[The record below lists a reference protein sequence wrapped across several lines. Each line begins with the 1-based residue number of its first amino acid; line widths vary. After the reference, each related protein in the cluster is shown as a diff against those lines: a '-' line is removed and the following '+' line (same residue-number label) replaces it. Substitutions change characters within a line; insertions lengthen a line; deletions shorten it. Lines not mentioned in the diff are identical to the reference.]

1 MAQGQGEDVVL
12 SMTGISKAFPGVQA
26 LDAADLELAPG
37 EVHGL
42 VGENGAGK
50 STIIKILAGVYERDA
65 GQVTVAGE
73 SIEHLTPT
81 AVHEQGIRFIHQELH
96 LVPYFTVTESVFMT
110 HELAGPFGLRR
121 REMRT
126 RAERFLREHLGAD
139 IDGRTLIRDLGPAER
154 KLVQVARALIDEQA
168 RLVVFD
174 EPTAPLA
181 AAEVQRVFAAIEGLK
196 RAGIAILYVS
206 HYLSEIT
213 SICDRVTVFR
223 NGRDVGVL
231 DEVGP
236 ASEGELIRLM
246 IGRELDQ
253 LFPDR
258 PTPALGAPALELDGF
273 GDGHRFQEVS
283 LTVHH
288 GEIVG
293 LAGLLGSGREELVDT
308 VVGLRR
314 AESGH
319 LRVDGTE
326 AHVHSPADALDRGV
340 ALVPRDRRNDGL
352 VLDLDVSGNINLA
365 TLAEVARGGLLSQD
379 AALDRSRRLIERMD
393 VRPDDPQMVTRLLSG
408 GNQQKVVLGRWLAAD
423 ADVLVLD
430 EPTVGVDVGAKA
442 EIYRLMADLARD
454 GAGLLVSSNDSAEL
468 LGVCDRIVVLLRGR
482 VVADLPAADLSLN
495 DLVALTTGSAT
506 PPAAGTGD
514 AVAEPGDAAA
524 EPGRSAE
531 PTAGAPDRT
540 EQEDA

>member
-1 MAQGQGEDVVL
+1 
-12 SMTGISKAFPGVQA
+12 
-26 LDAADLELAPG
+26 
-37 EVHGL
+37 
-42 VGENGAGK
+42 
-50 STIIKILAGVYERDA
+50 
-65 GQVTVAGE
+65 
-73 SIEHLTPT
+73 
-81 AVHEQGIRFIHQELH
+81 
-96 LVPYFTVTESVFMT
+96 
-110 HELAGPFGLRR
+110 
-121 REMRT
+121 MRA
-126 RAERFLREHLGAD
+126 RAERFLRDHLGAE

-181 AAEVQRVFAAIEGLK
+181 AAEVERVFAAIEGLK

-206 HYLSEIT
+206 HYLAEIT

-231 DEVGP
+231 DEVAA
-236 ASEGELIRLM
+236 ASERELIRLM

-253 LFPDR
+253 LFPER
-258 PTPALGAPALELDGF
+258 TAPQLGSPALELQHL
-273 GDGHRFQEVS
+273 GDGHRFDDVS

-308 VVGLRR
+308 LVGLRR
-314 AESGH
+314 AHEGQ
-319 LRVDGTE
+319 LLVDSAE
-326 AHVHSPADALDRGV
+326 ARVHSPADALDRGM

-365 TLAEVARGGLLSQD
+365 TLDDVARGGWLSGE
-379 AALDRSRRLIERMD
+379 AALGRARELIARMD
-393 VRPDDPQMVTRLLSG
+393 VRPEDPRVTTRLLSG

-423 ADVLVLD
+423 ANVLVLD

-442 EIYRLMADLARD
+442 EIYRLMADLAHG
-454 GAGLLVSSNDSAEL
+454 GAALLVSSNDSAEL

-482 VVADLPAADLSLN
+482 IVADVPATELTLDE
-495 DLVALTTGSAT
+495 LVALTTGSA
-506 PPAAGTGD
+506 
-514 AVAEPGDAAA
+514 AERRAPGG
-524 EPGRSAE
+524 PG
-531 PTAGAPDRT
+531 PTTDEEEEA
-540 EQEDA
+540 

>member
-1 MAQGQGEDVVL
+1 MVEGKQGEPVL

-26 LDAADLELAPG
+26 LDAADLTIRPG

-50 STIIKILAGVYERDA
+50 STIIKVLAGVYDRDDGHVSIA
-65 GQVTVAGE
+65 GQP
-73 SIEHLTPT
+73 IEHLTPT
-81 AVHEQGIRFIHQELH
+81 AVHEHGVRFIHQELH

-110 HELAGPFGLRR
+110 HELSGPLGLKR
-121 REMRT
+121 REMRA
-126 RAERFLREHLGAD
+126 RAEGFLADHLGAD

-154 KLVQVARALIDEQA
+154 KLVQVARALIDGQA

-181 AAEVQRVFAAIEGLK
+181 AAEVERVFAAIDSLK

-206 HYLSEIT
+206 HYLAEIT

-223 NGRDVGVL
+223 NGRDVGVVEEI
-231 DEVGP
+231 DK
-236 ASEGELIRLM
+236 ASDRELIRLM

-253 LFPDR
+253 LFPER
-258 PTPALGAPALELDGF
+258 AAPPLGDPALELRSL
-273 GDGHRFQEVS
+273 GDGHRFEDVS
-283 LTVHH
+283 FTVHR

-293 LAGLLGSGREELVDT
+293 LAGLLGSGREELVDSL
-308 VVGLRR
+308 VGLRR
-314 AESGH
+314 IRAGSIGVH
-319 LRVDGTE
+319 GQPAT
-326 AHVHSPADALDRGV
+326 VHSPADALDRGV

-365 TLAEVARGGLLSQD
+365 TLEEVSRFGWISGV
-379 AALDRSRRLIERMD
+379 AALERARSLVERMD
-393 VRPDDPQMVTRLLSG
+393 VRPDDPGMTTRLLSG

-423 ADVLVLD
+423 AEVFVLD

-442 EIYRLMADLARD
+442 EIYRLLDELAHA

-482 VVADLPAADLSLN
+482 VVADVPADELTL
-495 DLVALTTGSAT
+495 DELVALTTGSAG
-506 PPAAGTGD
+506 GTVVGEASD
-514 AVAEPGDAAA
+514 ALAPGEEEA
-524 EPGRSAE
+524 
-531 PTAGAPDRT
+531 
-540 EQEDA
+540 

>member
-1 MAQGQGEDVVL
+1 MVEAQHDDVVL
-12 SMTGISKAFPGVQA
+12 SMAGISKAFPGVQA
-26 LDAADLELAPG
+26 LDAADLTIRAG

-50 STIIKILAGVYERDA
+50 STIIKVLAGVYDRDA
-65 GQVTVAGE
+65 GEVAITGE
-73 SIEHLTPT
+73 PIERLTPT
-81 AVHEQGIRFIHQELH
+81 VVHERGVRFIHQELH

-110 HELAGPFGLRR
+110 HELAGPLGLRR
-121 REMRT
+121 QEMRT
-126 RAERFLREHLGAD
+126 RAERFLTEQLGAD

-181 AAEVQRVFAAIEGLK
+181 AAEVERVFAAIQRLK

-206 HYLSEIT
+206 HYLAEIT

-223 NGRDVGVL
+223 NGRDVGVV
-231 DEVGP
+231 EEIGT
-236 ASEGELIRLM
+236 ASDRELIRLM

-253 LFPDR
+253 LFPER
-258 PTPALGAPALELDGF
+258 AAPTRGEPALQLRGL
-273 GDGHRFQEVS
+273 GDGHRFEDVS
-283 LTVHH
+283 FTVHR

-293 LAGLLGSGREELVDT
+293 LAGLLGSGREELVDS

-314 AESGH
+314 TRAGSLE
-319 LRVDGTE
+319 VDGRP
-326 AHVHSPADALDRGV
+326 ASVHSPADALDRGV

-365 TLAEVARGGLLSQD
+365 TLEEVSRLGWVHGD
-379 AALDRSRRLIERMD
+379 AALARARTLVERMD
-393 VRPDDPQMVTRLLSG
+393 VRPDDPGITTRLLSG

-423 ADVLVLD
+423 AEVFVLD

-442 EIYRLMADLARD
+442 EIYRLLDELAHA

-482 VVADLPAADLSLN
+482 VVADVPADQLTL
-495 DLVALTTGSAT
+495 DELVALTTGSAT
-506 PPAAGTGD
+506 GSPPGGPPD
-514 AVAEPGDAAA
+514 DP
-524 EPGRSAE
+524 
-531 PTAGAPDRT
+531 APV
-540 EQEDA
+540 EEEA